1 MKIQFNGHSPTERE
15 TVLSQEELT
24 EIFEALKYQFITH
37 IEYTSNFQRKTDY
50 ETPETIRIRKLC
62 ETHGVD
68 VHPMTTDYTQWLPR
82 TGIPESDCLIC
93 AACQD
98 VPTV

>member
-1 MKIQFNGHSPTERE
+1 MKINFTGHSINQRE
-15 TVLSQEELT
+15 TVLSQEELA

-68 VHPMTTDYTQWLPR
+68 VAYTPDRLNFFTAILDEMVNPY
-82 TGIPESDCLIC
+82 
-93 AACQD
+93 
-98 VPTV
+98 V

>member
-15 TVLSQEELT
+15 TVLSQEELA

-37 IEYTSNFQRKTDY
+37 IEYTSNFQRKTNY
-50 ETPETIRIRKLC
+50 ETSETIRIRKLC

-68 VHPMTTDYTQWLPR
+68 VDYTPDRLNFFTSVLEKMENPY
-82 TGIPESDCLIC
+82 
-93 AACQD
+93 
-98 VPTV
+98 V